1 METGGRRRE
10 RATWGPVSR
19 GAGSKACWRHVWRA
33 RGKEGVYSP
42 RPAARRGRRSIGAP
56 WLRRSGA
63 PRKQHASQRG
73 GPTLTLGARYASA
86 LRFSFKAACRLR
98 TGWALP
104 PPSGTTAAGPR
115 ASLALYLHWDR
126 DSQRARFGS
135 SRCAAADQRRTAG
148 EVYVLVRTRRRAWLL
163 IMTTDAPA

>member
-104 PPSGTTAAGPR
+104 PPSESGTTAALVSPSPSLGPR
-115 ASLALYLHWDR
+115 LPT
-126 DSQRARFGS
+126 RAIRLIPLRS
-135 SRCAAADQRRTAG
+135 CRPTSH
-148 EVYVLVRTRRRAWLL
+148 RRRG
-163 IMTTDAPA
+163 TRTYTPAGCTGGHGY